1 MTLRALFTGLL
12 IALFAAFAI
21 VNWSALS
28 AATTLSLVFTTV
40 QAPLG
45 LILLGFTVL
54 IVAAFLFLLVFQ
66 QARAILDTRRYAK
79 ELSSQRTLADQAE
92 ASRFT
97 ELRGFLESEL
107 KSVEAR
113 SASRQDALIARLDQV
128 ERALQAHVDQVGNSL
143 SACIGEVDDR
153 LERLGGSAAEPSSG
167 PARRA

>member
-1 MTLRALFTGLL
+1 MTLRTLFTGLL
-12 IALFAAFAI
+12 LALFAVFAV

-28 AATTLSLVFTTV
+28 AATTLSLVFATV

-54 IVAAFLFLLVFQ
+54 IVAAFLFMLVFQ

-97 ELRGFLESEL
+97 ELRGYLDGEL
-107 KSVEAR
+107 KAAEAR
-113 SASRQDALIARLDQV
+113 SASRQDALMARLDQL

-143 SACIGEVDDR
+143 SAYIGEVDDR
-153 LERLGGSAAEPSSG
+153 VARLGVGAGEPSSG
-167 PARRA
+167 PAGRA